1 MPDTRSSKST
11 SEFSEL
17 QVYFD
22 NAIKKLASKDDIES
36 VKILISEQNKVIE
49 ILTSEVNTLEKITHN
64 QNDKIVTLEDKINKL
79 EDRFE
84 GEISFLKNKI
94 TLSDRKNDDL
104 EQYGRRTSLR
114 IDGLEFNEGESVSQ
128 CEDKV
133 KSYLKEYLKLDVID
147 GEFDRIHRIGKV
159 MKVEGSGKNVKQII
173 VKFKSFDT
181 RSKVFRG
188 RDKNSK
194 VKVRLDLTIRRY
206 KLLATAYNMV
216 ANMSNVKFVCANI
229 TCALCVH
236 FVDGSWKFFNSKE
249 ELDKVLSGL

>member
-36 VKILISEQNKVIE
+36 IKILISEQNKVIE
-49 ILTSEVNTLEKITHN
+49 ILTSEVNTLEKITQN

-79 EDRFE
+79 V
-84 GEISFLKNKI
+84 
-94 TLSDRKNDDL
+94 
-104 EQYGRRTSLR
+104 
-114 IDGLEFNEGESVSQ
+114 EFNEGESVSQ

-133 KSYLKEYLKLDVID
+133 KSYLKEDLKLDVID
-147 GEFDRIHRIGKV
+147 GELDRIHRIGKV
-159 MKVEGSGKNVKQII
+159 TKVEGSGKNVKQVI

-194 VKVRLDLTIRRY
+194 VKVRLDLTTRRY

-229 TCALCVH
+229 NCALCVH

>member
-1 MPDTRSSKST
+1 MTDCRSSKST

-49 ILTSEVNTLEKITHN
+49 ILTSEVNTLEKITRN
-64 QNDKIVTLEDKINKL
+64 QNDKIVTLENKINKL

-133 KSYLKEYLKLDVID
+133 KSYLKKILNWMLLMVNLTAFTELERLLKLKEV
-147 GEFDRIHRIGKV
+147 
-159 MKVEGSGKNVKQII
+159 
-173 VKFKSFDT
+173 
-181 RSKVFRG
+181 
-188 RDKNSK
+188 
-194 VKVRLDLTIRRY
+194 VRMLSR
-206 KLLATAYNMV
+206 LL
-216 ANMSNVKFVCANI
+216 
-229 TCALCVH
+229 
-236 FVDGSWKFFNSKE
+236 
-249 ELDKVLSGL
+249 